1 MAQVN
6 PLNLATPAHK
16 YHKLPPLILHPFA
29 DTKAP
34 DKAVLLTAGKHLFET
49 YPEEDVRLY
58 FTTLVLQDP
67 TVWGGLEEVLG

>member
-29 DTKAP
+29 ELVRIK
-34 DKAVLLTAGKHLFET
+34 KSFFLFRKEILAGIGEGSKQG
-49 YPEEDVRLY
+49 RL
-58 FTTLVLQDP
+58 
-67 TVWGGLEEVLG
+67 G